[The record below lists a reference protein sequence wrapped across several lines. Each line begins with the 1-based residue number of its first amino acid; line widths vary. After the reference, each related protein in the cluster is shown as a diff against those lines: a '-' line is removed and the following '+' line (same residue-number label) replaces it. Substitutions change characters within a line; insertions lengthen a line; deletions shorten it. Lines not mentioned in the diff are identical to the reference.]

1 MADPKKSYNDI
12 IAWAK
17 GTSNDIIAKK
27 LVTARTI
34 SITNNGGTSLASGT
48 FDGSGNL
55 TLKLPASVGISISG
69 NADTATTATTATKL
83 GSNAGSGTIPIYF
96 SGGKPVACGSSL
108 AVSITGTAA
117 TASKLSTNAGDAY
130 TPVYFSGGVPVA
142 TTLCK
147 VPVNPTTAQKNA
159 YPSGA
164 MWVES

>member
-12 IAWAK
+12 ITWAK

-27 LVTARTI
+27 LATPRSI
-34 SITNNGGTSLASGT
+34 SITNNAGTSLASGN
-48 FDGSGNL
+48 FDGSADV
-55 TLKLPASVGISISG
+55 TLKLPATVAVDISG
-69 NADTATTATTATKL
+69 NAATATKL

-117 TASKLSTNAGDAY
+117 TASKLSTNAGDTY

-142 TTLCK
+142 ATLSK
-147 VPVNPTTAQKNA
+147 LPVNPTTVQKNA

-164 MWVES
+164 VWIES